1 MCACVCVC
9 VCVCVRGREREGGKE
24 KEKAKCRNT
33 KNFIRT
39 TRRVR
44 YALCM
49 CRIESEHARSHGVV
63 RIFPLHAVM
72 LTRVDDNRT
81 TRTEN
86 KSNVAIICRVP
97 IIEFRSFVQ
106 RRLVLS
112 EMRILSNTILFL
124 SQFPFRFL

>member
-1 MCACVCVC
+1 
-9 VCVCVRGREREGGKE
+9 VRAVSVALVFQLVSVPVGAEEKEKESEREREGGKE
-24 KEKAKCRNT
+24 KKKKAERRNT

-39 TRRVR
+39 TTRTRC
-44 YALCM
+44 ALCM
-49 CRIESEHARSHGVV
+49 FGVESEHEESHCVV

-97 IIEFRSFVQ
+97 IIEFRSFV
-106 RRLVLS
+106 
-112 EMRILSNTILFL
+112 
-124 SQFPFRFL
+124 